1 MLQVAVLVLLV
12 AHANADFDLGQIVQ
26 QIKGGAKEVVDFL
39 SLVVTLP
46 GLNLTNI
53 ENFSAFQLSLIDS
66 DIDELANETADNST
80 TAEGSGTT
88 SPAPEDSG
96 TTPAESDTG
105 SA

>member
-39 SLVVTLP
+39 SLV
-46 GLNLTNI
+46 
-53 ENFSAFQLSLIDS
+53 LSLIDS